1 MTPEDIKDLKIMMAT
16 FKFEIC
22 ERVREEVSRLIDSTM
37 KERWKAEDARRREST
52 W

>member
-1 MTPEDIKDLKIMMAT
+1 MNEEDIKDLKIIMAT

-22 ERVREEVSRLIDSTM
+22 ERIREEVSCLIDSSL
-37 KERWKAEDARRREST
+37 KERWRAEDARRREAT